1 MTGELGLFCVACPQP
16 GVNLPDNWKED
27 PKTWAYS
34 RGFVLDG
41 NFTCNHKVQRWLED
55 DVWLKN
61 GEGYMVEWERYAKH
75 LATAKETKEVIFMSY
90 TMETLSRTTVGSNL

>member
-1 MTGELGLFCVACPQP
+1 MTGELGLFCAACPQP

-27 PKTWAYS
+27 PETWAYS

-41 NFTCNHKVQRWLED
+41 NFTCNHKVQRRPED

-61 GEGYMVEWERYAKH
+61 GEGYMVERERYAKH